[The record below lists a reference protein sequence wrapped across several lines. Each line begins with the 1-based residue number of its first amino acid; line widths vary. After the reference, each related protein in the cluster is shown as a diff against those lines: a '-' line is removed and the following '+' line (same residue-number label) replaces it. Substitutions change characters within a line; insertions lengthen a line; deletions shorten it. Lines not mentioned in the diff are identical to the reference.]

1 VVEGELDSELTGV
14 VEGAAVSV
22 IEVLRGITRIG
33 EEGGRILVR
42 LSQQTRWRI
51 RVMGVLI
58 RMIKHLVFRE
68 QVR

>member
-1 VVEGELDSELTGV
+1 VVEGELDLELTGV

-22 IEVLRGITRIG
+22 IKVLRGITRIG

>member
-14 VEGAAVSV
+14 VEGATVSV